1 MKQIIENI
9 FLKMKRTIIL
19 QGQDLKTLQI
29 QKRTR
34 TRT

>member
-34 TRT
+34 T

>member
-9 FLKMKRTIIL
+9 FLKMKRTIKL

-34 TRT
+34 T